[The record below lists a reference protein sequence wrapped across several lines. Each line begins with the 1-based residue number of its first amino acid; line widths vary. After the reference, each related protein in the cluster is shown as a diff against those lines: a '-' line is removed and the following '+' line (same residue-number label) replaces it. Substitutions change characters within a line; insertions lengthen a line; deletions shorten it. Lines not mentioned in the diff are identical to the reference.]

1 MIKEISNGVV
11 APKGFKANGIHAG
24 IRDNKD
30 KIDLALITSDVLGNA
45 AAVYTTN
52 KVKGAPI
59 YVTISNLN
67 DGKAQAMICNSGN
80 ANTCNADGVEIA
92 TKTCEI
98 LAKYTN
104 IKANDVIV
112 ASTGVIGMPMSI
124 KPFETGIPKIVE
136 GLDNKEENAV
146 LACKG
151 IMTTDTVMKM
161 VAVEFN
167 LDGKTCKIGAMTKG
181 AGMIAPNMAT
191 MLCFITTDCNVS
203 SNVLN
208 IALHEA
214 VSDSFNML
222 SVDGDTST
230 NDTCSIIA
238 NGLAGNK
245 LIDDV
250 NTNDYK
256 IFLEALKYVT
266 INLAKRMAK
275 DGEGASHLI
284 ICNVKNAKTKEDA
297 KIVAK
302 SVIES
307 SLLKAAIFGA
317 DANWGR
323 VLCAIGYAK
332 CDVDVFKVD
341 MSFKSAKGEVK
352 TCKAGAGIPFSEEK
366 AKEVLL
372 EDEITIEIDLNDGKG
387 EASAFGCDLTYDY
400 VKINGDYR
408 S

>member
-1 MIKEISNGVV
+1 MIKEIENGVV
-11 APKGFKANGIHAG
+11 APKGFTANGIHAG
-24 IRDNKD
+24 IRDNKS
-30 KIDLALITSDVLGNA
+30 KIDLALILSEKVGSA

-59 YVTISNLN
+59 YVTKSNIN

-98 LAKYTN
+98 LAKYAN

-124 KPFETGIPKIVE
+124 KPFETGIPEILK
-136 GLDNKEENAV
+136 GMGNKKENAE

-161 VAVEFN
+161 VAVEFKIN
-167 LDGKTCKIGAMTKG
+167 GKTCKIGAMTKG

-191 MLCFITTDCNVS
+191 MLCFITTDTNVS
-203 SNVLN
+203 AKCLN
-208 IALHEA
+208 SALKEA

-238 NGLAGNK
+238 NGLAGNDLIEDTNSNEYK
-245 LIDDV
+245 LFVD
-250 NTNDYK
+250 
-256 IFLEALKYVT
+256 ALKYVT

-284 ICNVKNAKTKEDA
+284 ICNVKNAKTTNDA

-302 SVIES
+302 SVINS

-323 VLCAIGYAK
+323 VLCAIGYANA
-332 CDVDVFKVD
+332 DVDVFKVD
-341 MSFKSAKGEVK
+341 MAFKSSKGVVE
-352 TCKAGAGIPFSEEK
+352 TCKNGAGIPFSEEK

-372 EDEITIEIDLNDGKG
+372 EDEITIEINLNDGKG

>member
-1 MIKEISNGVV
+1 MIKEIENGVV
-11 APKGFKANGIHAG
+11 APKGFTANGIHAG
-24 IRDNKD
+24 IRDNKS
-30 KIDLALITSDVLGNA
+30 KIDLALILSEKVGSA

-59 YVTISNLN
+59 YVTKSNIN

-98 LAKYTN
+98 LAKYAN

-124 KPFETGIPKIVE
+124 KPFETGIPEILK
-136 GLDNKEENAV
+136 GMGNKKENAE

-161 VAVEFN
+161 VAVEFEIN
-167 LDGKTCKIGAMTKG
+167 GKTCKIGAMTKG
-181 AGMIAPNMAT
+181 AGMIAPNMST
-191 MLCFITTDCNVS
+191 MLCFITTDTSVS
-203 SNVLN
+203 AKCLN
-208 IALHEA
+208 SALKEA

-238 NGLAGNK
+238 NGLAGNDLIEDTNSNEYK
-245 LIDDV
+245 LFVD
-250 NTNDYK
+250 
-256 IFLEALKYVT
+256 ALKYVT

-284 ICNVKNAKTKEDA
+284 ICNVKNAKTTNDA

-302 SVIES
+302 SVINS

-323 VLCAIGYAK
+323 VLCAIGYANA
-332 CDVDVFKVD
+332 DVDVFKVD
-341 MSFKSAKGEVK
+341 MAFKSSKGVVE
-352 TCKAGAGIPFSEEK
+352 TCKNGAGIPFSEEK

-372 EDEITIEIDLNDGKG
+372 EDEITIEINLNDGKG